1 MATELTD
8 LILALRA
15 VYNKVDNDDLKRAI
29 SLLGTVVEHQIE
41 PTDRDLK
48 LLSRLIAEVEAEDD
62 EESEYEE
69 DSEDSEDPE
78 EKSE

>member
-15 VYNKVDNDDLKRAI
+15 VYLKVDNDDLKRAI

-41 PTDRDLK
+41 PTERDLK
-48 LLSRLIAEVEAEDD
+48 LLATLIAEVEDEDEEDD
-62 EESEYEE
+62 DDESDKE
-69 DSEDSEDPE
+69 
-78 EKSE
+78 

>member
-15 VYNKVDNDDLKRAI
+15 VYLKIDNDDLKRAI

-48 LLSRLIAEVEAEDD
+48 LLATLIAEVEDEDD
-62 EESEYEE
+62 ESDDESDEE
-69 DSEDSEDPE
+69 
-78 EKSE
+78 